1 MNRSDLH
8 APKSRVAANRTI
20 VIVTNKAAASRA
32 AAKRA
37 AANSAIAIA
46 RNKEAV
52 ANRAAAAKK
61 VAVSKA
67 VVSKAADDRPCAF
80 VYRTAGGNSRR
91 FSWPQARRRD

>member
-20 VIVTNKAAASRA
+20 VIVTNKAAA
-32 AAKRA
+32 KRV

-52 ANRAAAAKK
+52 VNRAAAAKK

-80 VYRTAGGNSRR
+80 VYWTAGGNSRR
-91 FSWPQARRRD
+91 FSCPQARRRD